1 MKHPDAPPLPA
12 WIMKKDGRIVPFQ
25 EDHICKDLYET
36 GVMLGKPDPF
46 LARELADAT
55 SYFLASENPG
65 ATLKQEDV
73 IFAVTRT
80 VREFGHPDIALKYPE
95 FAYKVEFGQGSVE
108 VETELFPGRNVKT
121 LQEFNRDKMLNSVL
135 TPDLAAGIQEGW
147 IQMEGISFPDGLLA
161 ASWVKEDW
169 LDMVLQSPKEFIS
182 GIKNLAAKQIHFE
195 GAEYLALEQPRIDK
209 KLLKTAL
216 SVMDVCLE
224 TTGNMGVLHLNFPSA
239 PSWFQGLNY
248 SPLFQPEMQSNK
260 EKALLLTRAFI
271 DAWIEASP
279 KRLKMHWHQIG
290 DIDAN
295 LKPVFDYLS
304 QNTHNWA
311 FSRLAKS
318 GLNYL
323 SNKSDRNVLDKMSLR
338 LDKLAK
344 ACMRKGILHKFGG
357 RLPSLVRLGISA
369 GIQKRAFIRKIEI
382 ERRQNEEMKVNLGA
396 GFLLEKARL
405 IIAPKGLPELLEN
418 IFPGKSLVDDEV
430 TLYVKNVLSVL
441 KETVRSEE
449 IKGFI
454 PISIDLSHLLEV
466 KESKIKALV
475 EAQSGGPKLNIPKDL
490 QGKSRW
496 LNSLVSD
503 DDLLS
508 IFVTNKEPILD
519 ENKKSWTKVHSL
531 EW

>member
-1 MKHPDAPPLPA
+1 MFPRGRKLLLGVSGGISAYKSCDLLRRLQEQGFIIDVVPTSASLNFVGKSTWEALSGRKVLTDLWSEVEKVPHISMAKENDLIVIAPTTA
-12 WIMKKDGRIVPFQ
+12 
-25 EDHICKDLYET
+25 DL
-36 GVMLGKPDPF
+36 
-46 LARELADAT
+46 LAK
-55 SYFLASENPG
+55 LASGRADDLLTNIVLASTAPKILVPAMHTEMWLNP
-65 ATLKQEDV
+65 ATV
-73 IFAVTRT
+73 A
-80 VREFGHPDIALKYPE
+80 
-95 FAYKVEFGQGSVE
+95 
-108 VETELFPGRNVKT
+108 NVKT

-224 TTGNMGVLHLNFPSA
+224 TTGGMGVLHLNFPSA

-260 EKALLLTRAFI
+260 EKALLLTRAFL

-295 LKPVFDYLS
+295 VKPIFDYLS
-304 QNTHNWA
+304 QNAHNWA

-318 GLNYL
+318 GPNYL
-323 SNKSDRNVLDKMSLR
+323 SNKSDRNVLDKISLR

-405 IIAPKGLPELLEN
+405 IIAP
-418 IFPGKSLVDDEV
+418 
-430 TLYVKNVLSVL
+430 
-441 KETVRSEE
+441 
-449 IKGFI
+449 
-454 PISIDLSHLLEV
+454 
-466 KESKIKALV
+466 
-475 EAQSGGPKLNIPKDL
+475 
-490 QGKSRW
+490 
-496 LNSLVSD
+496 
-503 DDLLS
+503 
-508 IFVTNKEPILD
+508 
-519 ENKKSWTKVHSL
+519 
-531 EW
+531 

>member
-36 GVMLGKPDPF
+36 AVKLGKPDPF

-195 GAEYLALEQPRIDK
+195 GAEFLALEQPRIDR

-224 TTGNMGVLHLNFPSA
+224 ATGAMGVLHLNFPKA
-239 PSWFQGLNY
+239 PLWFQGLNY
-248 SPLFQPEMQSNK
+248 GPLFQPEMQSNK
-260 EKALLLTRAFI
+260 EKAFLLTRAFL

-290 DIDAN
+290 DLDAN
-295 LKPVFDYLS
+295 VKPVFDYLS

-318 GLNYL
+318 GPDYL
-323 SNKSDRNVLDKMSLR
+323 SNKPDRNVLDKISLR

-344 ACMRKGILHKFGG
+344 ACMRKGILHKFGI

-405 IIAPKGLPELLEN
+405 IITPKGLPELLEN

-454 PISIDLSHLLEV
+454 AISIDLSHLLEV
-466 KESKIKALV
+466 KDSKIKALV
-475 EAQSGGPKLNIPKDL
+475 EAQSGGPKLLIPKDL
-490 QGKSRW
+490 QSKSKW
-496 LNSLVSD
+496 LNSLVAE

-508 IFVTNKEPILD
+508 IFVTNKEPLLD
-519 ENKKSWTKVHSL
+519 ENKKLWTKVHSL